1 MTCEKDLSMR
11 IFDLGVTEIIYLTF
25 RLTGDLRIIF
35 VPGTRHKYENVV
47 KVSHC
52 LPSELR
58 VRHT

>member
-1 MTCEKDLSMR
+1 MR
-11 IFDLGVTEIIYLTF
+11 IFVLGVTEIIYLTF